1 MDLAESFI
9 GACAMDRRPALS
21 FIGSKPHENPTPI
34 VPSKI
39 RPFAFSPDA
48 PDRPIEPDLNLVGSA
63 FSTRGSA
70 PPTRAHSP
78 TPLTDSVP

>member
-9 GACAMDRRPALS
+9 GACAMHRRPALS

-48 PDRPIEPDLNLVGSA
+48 PDRPIEPDLNLVG
-63 FSTRGSA
+63 A
-70 PPTRAHSP
+70 PSP
-78 TPLTDSVP
+78 PQVALPQRVHIHLHP